1 METGLNHLKNPI
13 YGNRGNPDPSSSQP
27 DRKDQASRNTQLDG
41 SSFARQEAEGD
52 YPDGPKHRPALVD
65 AAAGVICASHEE
77 VMTNYSG
84 RQEKESRPESRL
96 VVDLKSPGNSRPR
109 ERRLSNKEQIDQSGG
124 NESGQEEQT
133 EGIIEESDD
142 YKDLGE
148 NLSQIPQFVKD
159 LRQRY
164 QNVMLKS
171 NTPGLQIQSEEL
183 DLGFYNSRY
192 NEELSLNESIKRG
205 LQMSNVNH
213 RYKIR

>member
-1 METGLNHLKNPI
+1 MMDPLSYSQLHQRMFGRTNASNATAISTETALNHLKNPI
-13 YGNRGNPDPSSSQP
+13 YGNRGNLDPSSAQP

-41 SSFARQEAEGD
+41 SSFVRQETEGD
-52 YPDGPKHRPALVD
+52 YADGPRHRPALVD
-65 AAAGVICASHEE
+65 AATGVICASHEE

-96 VVDLKSPGNSRPR
+96 VVDLKSPGNSRAR
-109 ERRLSNKEQIDQSGG
+109 ERRLSDGGQMDQSGV

-133 EGIIEESDD
+133 EGFDHESDD
-142 YKDLGE
+142 YRDLGE

-171 NTPGLQIQSEEL
+171 HTPGLQIQSEEL
-183 DLGFYNSRY
+183 DLGFY
-192 NEELSLNESIKRG
+192 K
-205 LQMSNVNH
+205 
-213 RYKIR
+213 